1 MQGSQSPGEKDFAP
15 AAGRLKYGAKGVMR
29 VLQLDI
35 LRGVAVLLVLG
46 RHMQKVPEELPR
58 PIYLPLKI
66 WNASGWVGVEVFFVL
81 SGFLIAGLLFREMK
95 DTGTF
100 NLKRF
105 LIRRAFRIYPPFYVM
120 IAATVLMVAITGI
133 ALPGG
138 FSTSI
143 TSTHLWSELLFFQS
157 YHHGLWIHTWSL
169 AVEEHFYLLL
179 PLLLLVLGRGSLN
192 RRLPDTVT
200 PPPSP
205 PTAGAPARL
214 PFPHF
219 LPVAAVTILLITA
232 WRTYVGV
239 STGQAWD
246 IVNRHI
252 FSTHLRLDTLL
263 FGVVLAYCVTFLEA
277 RTWAFVRR
285 WRWSLVGLG
294 VLGFLPLTFMSFW
307 SLYIQT
313 IGLFFVTIGTGSLM
327 LVFLDT
333 KLPSSPVVQ
342 RPLKLIAAIGVCSY
356 SIYLWHML
364 VIHFTESMLA
374 QRGIH
379 LPYVATFAM
388 LVTASVVVGMAM
400 AKAVEIPSL
409 ALRDRLWPRVGRTPP
424 RPAKDGHPLANAE
437 PAL

>member
-1 MQGSQSPGEKDFAP
+1 
-15 AAGRLKYGAKGVMR
+15 MR

-35 LRGVAVLLVLG
+35 LRGIAVLLVLG
-46 RHMQKVPEELPR
+46 RHMNKVPEDLPK
-58 PIYLPLKI
+58 PIYLPLKL

-81 SGFLIAGLLFREMK
+81 SGFLIAGLLFREVK
-95 DTGTF
+95 ETGTF

-120 IAATVLMVAITGI
+120 IAATILMVALTGI

-179 PLLLLVLGRGSLN
+179 PLLLLVLGRKSAEV
-192 RRLPDTVT
+192 RQSDSATVEVPVAASDGRT
-200 PPPSP
+200 SSP
-205 PTAGAPARL
+205 

-246 IVNRHI
+246 VVNRHI
-252 FSTHLRLDTLL
+252 FTTHLRLDTLL
-263 FGVVLAYCVTFLEA
+263 FGVVLAYCVTFMEA
-277 RTWAFVRR
+277 KTWAFVRR
-285 WRWSLVGLG
+285 WRWALVGLG
-294 VLGFLPLTFMSFW
+294 VLGFAPLSFMSFW

-313 IGLFFVTIGTGSLM
+313 IGLFFVTIGTGALM

-333 KLPSSPVVQ
+333 KLPRSPVVQ
-342 RPLKLIAAIGVCSY
+342 QPLKLVAAIGVCSY

-374 QRGIH
+374 ERGIH

-388 LVTASVVVGMAM
+388 LVTGSVVVGMAM

-409 ALRDRLWPRVGRTPP
+409 ALRDRLWPRAGRAGPKPT
-424 RPAKDGHPLANAE
+424 KGVQVLGNAE